1 MPRRRWRGPPRR
13 SARLLGYGASTA
25 TPQSTAILLAFP
37 SEILSLIAVGRD
49 DAPSDVHD
57 PLDIVHMAAT
67 CKAWRAICAADT
79 FWRGLCLAHYPRVR
93 QILEHADPPH
103 PRWRELYRRHWRAE
117 KAQRSTR
124 HCERTNLKWAHD
136 YYVYTV
142 ELYDDGTNADGK
154 YYMPHHQAPGAAYP
168 PLLRISGRLEECRG
182 NDALRLWEHGDAP
195 SWAESIVSSHREAGG
210 DDFRWKIWGSTGY
223 RIANRL
229 RATCFITRPSD
240 HATFCLYDELI
251 ERVPSDQN
259 PLSTLLSILDEDP
272 SEYEDPEE
280 VGDCFEI
287 HFAQASLPRGGAAA
301 YDYDR
306 RFMKARVQLHLRLRS
321 EGYLRERSDDA
332 EPVANLPGVGELE
345 VRYLH
350 EDGDGDDFDDNE
362 VLTYFEHFAPFWD

>member
-37 SEILSLIAVGRD
+37 SEILSLIVVGRD
-49 DAPSDVHD
+49 TDIHE

-124 HCERTNLKWAHD
+124 LGERANLKWAHD

-142 ELYDDGTNADGK
+142 ELYDDGADFDGA
-154 YYMPHHQAPGAAYP
+154 YHYNHQAPSMAYP
-168 PLLRISGRLEECRG
+168 PLLRISGRLAECRG

-195 SWAESIVSSHREAGG
+195 SWAETIVSSHREARGNE
-210 DDFRWKIWGSTGY
+210 DRWKIRGQPGY
-223 RIANRL
+223 RIAKRL

-251 ERVPSDQN
+251 ERVPKEEN
-259 PLSTLLSILDEDP
+259 PFNTFLSILDVDP
-272 SEYEDPEE
+272 SDPLEPDDADL
-280 VGDCFEI
+280 GDCFEI

-301 YDYDR
+301 YDSYDR

-321 EGYLRERSDDA
+321 EGYLRERSEGE

-362 VLTYFEHFAPFWD
+362 VLTYLEHFAPFWD

>member
-1 MPRRRWRGPPRR
+1 MPPRRWRGPPRR

-37 SEILSLIAVGRD
+37 SEILSLIVVGRD
-49 DAPSDVHD
+49 TDIHE

-103 PRWRELYRRHWRAE
+103 PRWRELYRRQWRAE

-124 HCERTNLKWAHD
+124 LGERADLKWAHD

-142 ELYDDGTNADGK
+142 ELYDDGVDFDGA
-154 YYMPHHQAPGAAYP
+154 YRYNHQAPSMAYP

-182 NDALRLWEHGDAP
+182 NEALRLWEYGDAP
-195 SWAESIVSSHREAGG
+195 AWAETIVSSHREAGG
-210 DDFRWKIWGSTGY
+210 NEERWKIRGQPGY
-223 RIANRL
+223 RIAKRL

-251 ERVPSDQN
+251 ERVPDADN
-259 PLSTLLSILDEDP
+259 RFITWLSILDEDP

-280 VGDCFEI
+280 VDDCFEI
-287 HFAQASLPRGGAAA
+287 SFAPASLPRGGAAA
-301 YDYDR
+301 YDSHDR
-306 RFMKARVQLHLRLRS
+306 RFMKGRVQLNLRLRS
-321 EGYLRERSDDA
+321 QGMGYSRDPEGIG
-332 EPVANLPGVGELE
+332 NLPGVGELE

-350 EDGDGDDFDDNE
+350 EGNDDFDDNE